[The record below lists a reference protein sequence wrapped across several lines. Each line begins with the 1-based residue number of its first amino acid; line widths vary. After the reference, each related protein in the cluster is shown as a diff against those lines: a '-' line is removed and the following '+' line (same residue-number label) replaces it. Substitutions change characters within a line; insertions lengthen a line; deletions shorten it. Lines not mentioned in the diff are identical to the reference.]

1 MSTQSNMASAMADAR
16 SARDHSDKYI
26 SMRDLFRILRRRR
39 MTIFVTVAALT
50 ALSGIVSS
58 LLVPRYTAQA
68 EIMISARPS
77 RVVNMQAV
85 LDDLPNDVTTIETQV
100 RMIRSRHYAER
111 LAAQLD
117 LRPDF
122 ASRHQPRASEL
133 WLESARESAL
143 VLAQRWVPER
153 LFVTAG
159 TAGQLVPPPRAPDS
173 PADAVDPPEAVVEDL
188 LDNLRIDL
196 EGTLVTIGFTAADPS
211 EAARIANAYAAQYVD
226 DQLRDKTAATEQ
238 AASWL
243 GQRIQELREELSRSE
258 SAIAAFR
265 ADNNLMDL
273 GGQTDAA
280 RRVADITGQLSAI
293 QSERA
298 AKEARLKTLQE
309 LRSRGGS
316 YQHAL
321 EMLQSP
327 VIDALREQD
336 IKLAAQL
343 AQLSSEFGERH
354 PEIVRLTADRESVAR
369 SLRREVDSV
378 IGGLQREAELLRAR
392 EHEIQ
397 SRFDQAQSTAVI
409 SKQAEVQLRDLER
422 ETEANRV
429 LYATFLARY
438 KETSEQKNLIRPD
451 ARVIALAPV
460 PTVPSFPRIPLVVA
474 GGFVTSLLLG
484 TLLAFLAEQLDGKLR
499 SARQIERLLGIRN
512 VGMVPSVRGLGR
524 RPGSLQ
530 HYLHTKPLSAYA
542 ESVREVEGAIKL
554 AATGSS
560 SSVILVT
567 SSLPN
572 EGKTTFA
579 LSLAMA
585 AALSGIRTAV
595 LDLDFRNPSVFKLLG
610 PSSAPDLTDHLAG
623 NCGLE
628 EVVHADDR
636 LPNLHVL
643 PVKRPAR
650 SPTTIVVSP
659 QLGELI
665 AVLRRQYDWVILDTP
680 PLLGLADVKAMARHA
695 DHVVYAVRW
704 GKTTD
709 EIALNGLRALRDAQA
724 NLLGSVLTQ
733 VNLRRHARLRY
744 GDASQYYKYYK
755 KYYVH

>member
-1 MSTQSNMASAMADAR
+1 MSTQSNETSLIAGAMHGRNEADQYL
-16 SARDHSDKYI
+16 SI
-26 SMRDLFRILRRRR
+26 RDLLRILRRRR
-39 MTIFVTVAALT
+39 TTIVATVVGLT
-50 ALSGIVSS
+50 ALSGMVSS
-58 LLVPRYTAQA
+58 LLVPKYTAQA
-68 EIMISARPS
+68 EIMINARAS

-100 RMIRSRHYAER
+100 KMIRSRHYAER
-111 LAAQLD
+111 LAEQLD

-122 ASRHQPRASEL
+122 ASRHAPAPPEM
-133 WLESARESAL
+133 WLESVRESAL
-143 VLAQRWVPER
+143 VLAQRWMPEPW
-153 LFVTAG
+153 LVTAG
-159 TAGQLVPPPRAPDS
+159 AAGQLVPADLPHP
-173 PADAVDPPEAVVEDL
+173 PADDVDGPDAAVESL
-188 LDNLRIDL
+188 LDNLRVDVD
-196 EGTLVTIGFTAADPS
+196 GTLITIGFTAADPD

-226 DQLRDKTAATEQ
+226 DQLSDKTAATEQ

-243 GQRIQELREELSRSE
+243 GQRIRELREELTRSE
-258 SAIAAFR
+258 DTIAAFR

-273 GGQTDAA
+273 GGTTDAA

-309 LRSRGGS
+309 LRSRGGNF
-316 YQHAL
+316 QHVL

-354 PEIVRLTADRESVAR
+354 PEIVRLTADRESVAQ

-378 IGGLQREAELLRAR
+378 IGGLQREVDLLRAR
-392 EHEIQ
+392 EQEIQ
-397 SRFDQAQSTAVI
+397 SRFDQAQTTAVL
-409 SKQAEVQLRDLER
+409 SKQAEVRLHDLER
-422 ETEANRV
+422 EAEATRA
-429 LYATFLARY
+429 LYATFLARF
-438 KETSEQKNLIRPD
+438 KETSEQRNLIRPD
-451 ARVIALAPV
+451 ARVVAQATA
-460 PTVPSFPRIPLVVA
+460 PTVPSFPRVPLVVA

-499 SARQIERLLGIRN
+499 SAHQIERLLRIRN
-512 VGMVPSVRGLGR
+512 IGMVPSVRGLGR
-524 RPGSLQ
+524 RSGSLQ
-530 HYLHTKPLSAYA
+530 HYLQKKPLSAYA
-542 ESVREVEGAIKL
+542 ESVREVEAAIKL

-560 SSVILVT
+560 SRVILVT

-585 AALSGIRTAV
+585 AAFSGIRTAV
-595 LDLDFRNPSVFKLLG
+595 LDLDFRNPSVFKQLG
-610 PSSAPDLTDHLAG
+610 ASRAPDLIDHLTGA
-623 NCGLE
+623 CTFE
-628 EVVHADDR
+628 EVVQADDH
-636 LPNLHVL
+636 LPHLHVL

-650 SPTTIVVSP
+650 SPTTIVASP
-659 QLGELI
+659 RLGELI
-665 AVLRRQYDWVILDTP
+665 AVLRGRYDWVVLDSP
-680 PLLGLADVKAMARHA
+680 PLLGLTDVKAMARHA
-695 DHVVYAVRW
+695 DHVIYAVRW
-704 GKTTD
+704 GRTTD
-709 EIALNGLRALRDAQA
+709 EIALNGLRVLRDAQA

-744 GDASQYYKYYK
+744 GDASQYYSHYK